1 MMPETFWLP
10 YAQLWEPYCGPRGSL
25 MCPCPCGSHISMVP
39 ISSWE
44 PCLSSSP
51 TFLWEPPPYCAH
63 VLMGALS
70 SCPTFLWE
78 PCPRGAHILMV
89 PVSSWCPRP
98 CGFPILVGLILT
110 CPHLHAHVLMEPIS
124 SRALQTKSR
133 LFGAGADCPHRAKM
147 SPREV
152 ALQTE
157 DAASLQRPC
166 WVLGQPRGWR
176 EEEEEGS
183 ACPCLAH
190 LATASCT
197 QSRADPL
204 QGLQEGRGNSNGI
217 LLHPS
222 TAMEGRMDTWAQIS

>member
-1 MMPETFWLP
+1 M
-10 YAQLWEPYCGPRGSL
+10 
-25 MCPCPCGSHISMVP
+25 
-39 ISSWE
+39 SSWQPHVPMSMGE
-44 PCLSSSP
+44 PHLRG
-51 TFLWEPPPYCAH
+51 AH
-63 VLMGALS
+63 VLIGALS
-70 SCPTFLWE
+70 VFISYILVGTTSSLCPCTHGSPVFMS
-78 PCPRGAHILMV
+78 HILVGAM
-89 PVSSWCPRP
+89 SSWCPHP
-98 CGFPILVGLILT
+98 CGSPILVGLILT
-110 CPHLHAHVLMEPIS
+110 CPHLQAHVLMEPIS
-124 SRALQTKSR
+124 SRVLQTKSR

-157 DAASLQRPC
+157 DPASLQRPC

-197 QSRADPL
+197 QGQADPL
-204 QGLQEGRGNSNGI
+204 QRLQEGRGSSSGI